1 MRNSEKVGDV
11 TMYRYKRGV
20 KADYNRQ
27 GYVYF
32 VSRRFE
38 HLTPARQRKI
48 RELCADAGGEYEDAL
63 FEFVTTDTT
72 ATAICMKHYVS
83 KATLYRAVKRYY
95 EAFPEGI

>member
-1 MRNSEKVGDV
+1 
-11 TMYRYKRGV
+11 MYRYKRGV

-38 HLTPARQRKI
+38 HLTPARKRKI

>member
-20 KADYNRQ
+20 KADSNRQ

>member
-11 TMYRYKRGV
+11 TMSRYKRGV

-72 ATAICMKHYVS
+72 ATAICVKHYVS

>member
-38 HLTPARQRKI
+38 HLTPTRQRKI